1 MAPRVGI
8 TQIAHHVPPGRMSA
22 EELARRTGLSV
33 EKIHADMG
41 LHEKPVGNPGDSAL
55 DFAVEAGRALIA
67 GDSSG
72 NSAIRFAVPL
82 GIDPASIDLLIYA
95 SGSMTDHPLWWGVYK
110 LHERLGLRNAR
121 LLELQYGC
129 IGSLHALEAAKNYM
143 VANPRIN
150 RAVVIGAEGFHFSEH
165 VGDYTNPHN
174 EPMFILADGA
184 AAALLESDRVAT
196 LPNALGEFAFMVD
209 SSHHAAFTIPAGG
222 AKQPTTPET
231 VAAGLHRVQLPVQDP
246 QALRRF
252 GLRYIANYLTVIDQA
267 MQASGHAGKPD
278 FVISNQLKL
287 PLMRI
292 LLAKLGLDMA
302 QTAYTMPKW
311 GHVGAADILLSLG
324 EAMRDGQ
331 LKSGQTA
338 AIVSSGTGF
347 SWGAATLEVL

>member
-8 TQIAHHVPPGRMSA
+8 TQIAHHFPPGRMSA

-33 EKIHADMG
+33 EKFHADMG

-55 DFAVEAGRALIA
+55 DFAVEAGRALLA

-72 NSAIRFAVPL
+72 RAA
-82 GIDPASIDLLIYA
+82 IDPASIDLLIYA

-121 LLELQYGC
+121 LLELQFGC

-143 VANPRIN
+143 LANPRIN
-150 RAVVIGAEGFHFSEH
+150 RAIVIGAEGFHFSEH
-165 VGDYTNPHN
+165 VGDYANPHN

-184 AAALLESDRVAT
+184 AAALLESERVAE

-222 AKQPTTPET
+222 AKQPTTPES
-231 VAAGLHRVQLPVQDP
+231 VAAGLHRVQLPAQDP
-246 QALRRF
+246 QAMRRF

-292 LLAKLGLDMA
+292 LLTKLGLEMD
-302 QTAYTMPKW
+302 QTAYTMPTW

-324 EAMRDGQ
+324 EAMREGR
-331 LKSGQTA
+331 LTSGQTA

-347 SWGAATLEVL
+347 SWGAATLAVR